1 MPESKSRKQAEAK
14 KKYGRKSRAA
24 KAQAKNS
31 RAALAE
37 NRGWVVPAFITAGLL
52 GIMWLV
58 VWYIT
63 AATGVMIPFM
73 SDLGNWNMLIGMGL
87 IGVAFTLSTLWK

>member
-1 MPESKSRKQAEAK
+1 MPESKGRKQAEAK
-14 KKYGRKSRAA
+14 KKSARKARAS
-24 KAQAKNS
+24 KAHAENQ

-37 NRGWVVPAFITAGLL
+37 GRAWVVPAFITAGLL
-52 GIMWLV
+52 GILWLV

-87 IGVAFTLSTLWK
+87 IAAAFGLSTLWK